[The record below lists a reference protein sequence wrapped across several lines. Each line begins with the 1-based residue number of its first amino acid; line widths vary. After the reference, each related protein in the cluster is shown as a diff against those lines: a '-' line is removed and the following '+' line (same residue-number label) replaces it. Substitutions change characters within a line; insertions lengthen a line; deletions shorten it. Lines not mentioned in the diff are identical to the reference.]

1 MIPSYPIPGI
11 AAMPAMRPLWP
22 AMLMVFPLGES
33 LGKCQQLKCVAVYR
47 ESDPC
52 QCFPGCETY
61 GNCCSDF
68 KAVCMNSKEEFR
80 PANPME
86 VPTEAPTTPKPHAFA
101 APVHHFAAPAAEK
114 VANVVTGNCA
124 KFGCGGP
131 YNPGHSCQCNA
142 ACLNHGSCCNDF
154 ASHCRSTAA
163 ESHAQSSPRASCAHY
178 GCGSFQKTQSCHCNK
193 QCTVFGSCCHDYAEK
208 CAKHATCKAYG
219 CGTYRRFHACQ
230 CNADC
235 SLHGNCCQD
244 FHEEC
249 KGSPGKA
256 AHHYGH
262 YGSGTSCAIIG
273 CRKFIAGQ
281 PCQCNAGCHHH
292 SNCCPDYDA
301 TCGLPAGPLGRC
313 SVFGCIEYRAAND
326 CQCNKDCL
334 KHNTCCPDYVAVCQ
348 ARDLDV

>member
-1 MIPSYPIPGI
+1 
-11 AAMPAMRPLWP
+11 
-22 AMLMVFPLGES
+22 MLMFFPLGES
-33 LGKCQQLKCVAVYR
+33 LGNCQQLKCVAVYR

-68 KAVCMNSKEEFR
+68 QAVCMNSKEEFR
-80 PANPME
+80 PADPQE

-114 VANVVTGNCA
+114 VAEVITGNCA

-131 YNPGHSCQCNA
+131 YHPGHSCQCNA
-142 ACLNHGSCCNDF
+142 ACLNHGSCCHDF
-154 ASHCRSTAA
+154 TTHCKSTAA
-163 ESHAQSSPRASCAHY
+163 ESHAQSPKPGSGSCADY
-178 GCGSFQKTQSCHCNK
+178 GCDSFEKTQS
-193 QCTVFGSCCHDYAEK
+193 
-208 CAKHATCKAYG
+208 
-219 CGTYRRFHACQ
+219 CQ

-235 SLHGNCCQD
+235 SLHGNCCPD

-249 KGSPGKA
+249 KGSAGKV
-256 AHHYGH
+256 AHNYGH

-273 CRKFIAGQ
+273 CGKFIAGQ

-334 KHNTCCPDYVAVCQ
+334 KHNTCCPDYMALCQ